1 MDFWQR
7 YRAIDARDTRFDG
20 QFYTA
25 VRTTGIYCRPS
36 CPARTPKADNV
47 TFYETSA
54 AAHDAG
60 YRACKRCL
68 PEAVPGTPAWNV
80 RSDIA
85 GRAMRLINDGVIN
98 RDGVEGLAA
107 RLGYS
112 SRQLNRILSHELGA
126 GPLSLARASRAQT
139 ARTLLVSTSMKARGH
154 RLRRRVQQRPPVQRD
169 HGRGLR
175 HDALRAAG
183 HGPAPPRPR
192 GHHGA
197 HAQPAV
203 PRTVRSRAS
212 STSSPSAPSPG
223 SRQAPPTSYARTL
236 RLPHGDARFR
246 VEYDAGAPGR
256 PLVLTIGAVD
266 LRDLAALL
274 SRVRRLL
281 DLDADPV
288 AIDGA
293 LGADPR
299 LAAAVARTPGIRMP
313 GAVDPQELLIRA
325 MIGQQITVAAA
336 RTALAQL
343 SAAGSASLV
352 PDDGLH
358 RLFPTAAQIA
368 GTGFELLRGPA
379 AADRLRPWRRG
390 GDGLRGPRLRLRRRR
405 ARAGGETP
413 APGRR
418 RAVDRGIR
426 RDAGHRRAGCVPG
439 QRRRG
444 PQRHPFTRPE
454 TPDGA
459 DPDAPDF
466 REVSPWRSYATM
478 HLWRAAAAAQ
488 AAARKRPA
496 DEQAPNADSADRKR
510 NHESPA
516 ADHVHPGRP
525 VHHHCP
531 RRRRPGVRLDRRS
544 RRADRPDPPGP
555 AARPSSRP

>member
-139 ARTLLVSTSMKARGH
+139 ARTLLVSTAMKVSDIAFAAGFSSVRQFNETIGE
-154 RLRRRVQQRPPVQRD
+154 VFAMTPS
-169 HGRGLR
+169 
-175 HDALRAAG
+175 ALRATAR
-183 HGPAPPRPR
+183 HHRSPAATTALTLNLPYREPFDP
-192 GHHGA
+192 GVFDFL
-197 HAQPAV
+197 AV
-203 PRTVRSRAS
+203 RAIPGIEEG
-212 STSSPSAPSPG
+212 TSS
-223 SRQAPPTSYARTL
+223 SYARTL
-236 RLPHGDARFR
+236 RLTHGDARFR
-246 VEYDAGAPGR
+246 VDYDAGAPGR

-288 AIDGA
+288 AIDAA
-293 LGADPR
+293 LAADPR
-299 LAAAVARTPGIRMP
+299 LAATVARTPGMRMP
-313 GAVDPQELLIRA
+313 GAVDPQELLDPGHDRPADHRGCRA
-325 MIGQQITVAAA
+325 DRPGPALRGREREPGARRRPPPAVPDGGPDCRDRV
-336 RTALAQL
+336 RTA
-343 SAAGSASLV
+343 
-352 PDDGLH
+352 P
-358 RLFPTAAQIA
+358 R
-368 GTGFELLRGPA
+368 PA
-379 AADRLRPWRRG
+379 AADRFGPGRRG
-390 GDGLRGPRLRLRRRR
+390 CDGLGRSRLRLRR
-405 ARAGGETP
+405 
-413 APGRR
+413 
-418 RAVDRGIR
+418 
-426 RDAGHRRAGCVPG
+426 
-439 QRRRG
+439 
-444 PQRHPFTRPE
+444 
-454 TPDGA
+454 
-459 DPDAPDF
+459 
-466 REVSPWRSYATM
+466 
-478 HLWRAAAAAQ
+478 
-488 AAARKRPA
+488 
-496 DEQAPNADSADRKR
+496 
-510 NHESPA
+510 
-516 ADHVHPGRP
+516 
-525 VHHHCP
+525 
-531 RRRRPGVRLDRRS
+531 
-544 RRADRPDPPGP
+544 
-555 AARPSSRP
+555 

>member
-36 CPARTPKADNV
+36 CPARTPKAANV

-85 GRAMRLINDGVIN
+85 GRAMRLINDGVMN

-139 ARTLLVSTSMKARGH
+139 ARTLLVSTAMKVSDIAFAAGFSSVRQFNETIGE
-154 RLRRRVQQRPPVQRD
+154 VFAMTPS
-169 HGRGLR
+169 
-175 HDALRAAG
+175 ALRATAR
-183 HGPAPPRPR
+183 HHHAPVASTALTLNLPYREPFDP
-192 GHHGA
+192 GVFDFL
-197 HAQPAV
+197 AV
-203 PRTVRSRAS
+203 RAIPGIEEG
-212 STSSPSAPSPG
+212 TSH
-223 SRQAPPTSYARTL
+223 SYARTL
-236 RLPHGDARFR
+236 RLAHGDARFR
-246 VEYDAGAPGR
+246 VDYDAGAAGR

-266 LRDLAALL
+266 LRDLASLL

-288 AIDGA
+288 AIDAA
-293 LGADPR
+293 LAADPR
-299 LAAAVARTPGIRMP
+299 LAAAVARTPGMRMP
-313 GAVDPQELLIRA
+313 GAVDPEELLIRA

-336 RTALAQL
+336 RTALVLL
-343 SAAGSASLV
+343 SAAGSESLV
-352 PDDGLH
+352 PADGLH

-368 GTGFELLRGPA
+368 ENGFEL
-379 AADRLRPWRRG
+379 
-390 GDGLRGPRLRLRRRR
+390 
-405 ARAGGETP
+405 
-413 APGRR
+413 
-418 RAVDRGIR
+418 I
-426 RDAGHRRAGCVPG
+426 
-439 QRRRG
+439 RG
-444 PQRHPFTRPE
+444 PQRRIDAVRGAAAGMASGDLDFGYGDDLRGLEAKLLPLAGVGPWTVGYVGMRVIGAPDVFLANDAAVRNGIRSLDPASA
-454 TPDGA
+454 DGA
-459 DPDAPDF
+459 SGAAPAADF

-488 AAARKRPA
+488 AARTGSKTPTQTPKQTPIPPQTPA
-496 DEQAPNADSADRKR
+496 QAPKKAK
-510 NHESPA
+510 P
-516 ADHVHPGRP
+516 
-525 VHHHCP
+525 
-531 RRRRPGVRLDRRS
+531 
-544 RRADRPDPPGP
+544 
-555 AARPSSRP
+555 

>member
-36 CPARTPKADNV
+36 CPARTPKAENV

-68 PEAVPGTPAWNV
+68 PEAVPGTPAWNI

-98 RDGVEGLAA
+98 RDGVEGLAS

-139 ARTLLVSTSMKARGH
+139 ARTLLVSTQMKLADVAFAAGFSSVRQFNETIGE
-154 RLRRRVQQRPPVQRD
+154 VFAMTPT
-169 HGRGLR
+169 
-175 HDALRAAG
+175 ALRGTAVRGSALRGTAHRAPAATTALTLNLPYREPFDPG
-183 HGPAPPRPR
+183 VFDFL
-192 GHHGA
+192 
-197 HAQPAV
+197 AV
-203 PRTVRSRAS
+203 RAI
-212 STSSPSAPSPG
+212 PG
-223 SRQAPPTSYARTL
+223 IEAGTASSYARTL
-236 RLPHGDARFR
+236 RLPHADARFG
-246 VEYDAGAPGR
+246 VTYDAGAPGR

-266 LRDLAALL
+266 LRDLPSLL

-293 LGADPR
+293 LAADPR
-299 LAAAVARTPGIRMP
+299 LAPAVKTFPGMRMP

-336 RTALAQL
+336 RTALTQL
-343 SAAGSASLV
+343 SACGSESLA
-352 PDDGLH
+352 PADGLH

-368 GTGFELLRGPA
+368 DPGFGLLRGPQRRIDSVRA
-379 AADRLRPWRRG
+379 AASAMAAGDLDFGYGDDLAGLQSKLLPLPGVGPWTVGYVAMRVIGAPDVFLANDAAVRNG
-390 GDGLRGPRLRLRRRR
+390 ILALS
-405 ARAGGETP
+405 AGNP
-413 APGRR
+413 AG
-418 RAVDRGIR
+418 
-426 RDAGHRRAGCVPG
+426 AG
-439 QRRRG
+439 
-444 PQRHPFTRPE
+444 
-454 TPDGA
+454 TPD
-459 DPDAPDF
+459 F
-466 REVSPWRSYATM
+466 TEVSPWRSYATM
-478 HLWRAAAAAQ
+478 HLWRAAAISPKPRR
-488 AAARKRPA
+488 AR
-496 DEQAPNADSADRKR
+496 QAPAPSAVRRTADLTLQS
-510 NHESPA
+510 
-516 ADHVHPGRP
+516 
-525 VHHHCP
+525 
-531 RRRRPGVRLDRRS
+531 
-544 RRADRPDPPGP
+544 
-555 AARPSSRP
+555 